1 MKTITENENNKNKA
15 VVTTASSDWVIP
27 VRNPTTGEECNI
39 PLANLSSV
47 VAELLPV
54 KLRFR
59 EFKNVLAS
67 TEVGITWTYAGIYMV
82 SCPDTGFSTV
92 FVNGSQTFSDDTIFF
107 KSSPNAKFTIEP
119 DRPSAI
125 AIYKKEI
132 NGEIFFKNNY
142 NYPVNI
148 RFTSLCYF

>member
-1 MKTITENENNKNKA
+1 MSTPHGYFI
-15 VVTTASSDWVIP
+15 
-27 VRNPTTGEECNI
+27 ECI
-39 PLANLSSV
+39 LKSHQFCHV
-47 VAELLPV
+47 YGVAELLPV